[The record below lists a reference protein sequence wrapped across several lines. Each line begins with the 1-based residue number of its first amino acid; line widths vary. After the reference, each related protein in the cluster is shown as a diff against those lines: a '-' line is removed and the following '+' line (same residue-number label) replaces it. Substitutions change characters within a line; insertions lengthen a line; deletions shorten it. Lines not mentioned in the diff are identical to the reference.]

1 MNVVN
6 EFEFFSQ
13 SQACEFTYNLHE
25 GCKASHEH
33 KSDTKYFGQEISQ
46 LAYLIN
52 DTLCKAKFFPDRSQ
66 GEFEKLVN
74 SAVNLDACLI
84 NQHEP
89 WIDLTIFERSFLS
102 SELLEATEDVL
113 FQLTQVVSTATKYS
127 KVFQPIQQ
135 FTAAAE
141 AFDKGSVTK
150 EPYIFPPDS
159 FKNQESCIKLPVGWT
174 DLLPEPDNKVE
185 IAVLSIAP
193 ECVAKVMTGS
203 GVYEVNG
210 QNDKMLNG
218 RLMSL
223 TVTSSPSSS
232 ENSIF
237 TRINAVRSYPLKFSG
252 EGVEIAFHHV
262 VDAWGDKIYDIPRK
276 LHEGE
281 KRKAVMGSAQCTF
294 WDTKLKLAS

>member
-1 MNVVN
+1 MIKYIII
-6 EFEFFSQ
+6 FQ
-13 SQACEFTYNLHE
+13 SQACEFTSSLHE
-25 GCKASHEH
+25 GCKISHEE

-52 DTLCKAKFFPDRSQ
+52 DTLNKAKFFPDQSQ

-89 WIDLTIFERSFLS
+89 WIDLTIFERSYLS

-113 FQLTQVVSTATKYS
+113 FHLTQVVNTHTKYR

-141 AFDKGSVTK
+141 AFDKGSVSK
-150 EPYIFPPDS
+150 EPYIFPPDRGQ
-159 FKNQESCIKLPVGWT
+159 NRESCIKLPVGWT
-174 DLLPEPDNKVE
+174 DLLPDNKVE
-185 IAVLSIAP
+185 IAVISIAP
-193 ECVAKVMTGS
+193 ECVAKVMTGT

-210 QNDKMLNG
+210 ENDRMLNG

-232 ENSIF
+232 EMSIF

-252 EGVEIAFHHV
+252 EGVEIAFHHA

-281 KRKAVMGSAQCTF
+281 KRKAVMGSALCAF
-294 WDTKLKLAS
+294 WDTKLK